1 MKETRIIFIFSAL
14 YLSLNAYSQHRIQG
28 YITDE
33 FHDPLIGANAYI
45 QGTFSGATTDTT
57 GFFSF
62 TIDQDTG
69 ILVISYLGYETLFT
83 SLSKIDSGKISQF
96 SLQPAFTGTGVVTIT
111 AGAFEASDEKKGVI
125 LNSIDIAT
133 TAGATADIAAALN
146 TLPGTQRVGET
157 GQLFVRGGEAY
168 ETRTFMDGLRV
179 QNPFNATVPDIPSRA
194 RFSPFLFKGTL
205 FSTGGYSAE
214 YGQALS
220 SALILETEDLA
231 EETLTGISL
240 MSLGADLSHTHRWDK
255 QSLGLSIGHTDL
267 SPYFQ
272 LVPQRV
278 EWEQSPTSTDFN
290 LNYRHQ
296 LSAGGQIKAFAGYQG
311 SNMRLNIPS
320 RETAGTR
327 TFYNNENDYFFFNS
341 SFQEIIGEKWVITGG
356 ATYTLNQELQK
367 FELGMLDTEQTSTQI
382 KVVANRAIHE
392 RLTLKIGQTFIHE
405 QFSETYTSDQI
416 YHNDLQDIYI
426 ASFAESSWQ
435 ISPKWAAR
443 IGFRWEHAEIIDDQA
458 LAPRLS
464 VAYKTGKYS
473 QISMAW
479 GHFYQTPSYQ
489 LMRNTQRLSFENA
502 QHLIINYQ
510 YQRDD
515 RTLRIEGYFKNY
527 TSLVRFQPTSLY
539 EGINYDNRGK
549 GYARGVDFFWR
560 DKKSIDRF
568 DYWISYSFLDT
579 RRLFRD
585 FPEESTPVF
594 ASKHNVSVVSKYFVN
609 TLDTQLGFTYAFTS
623 PRPFHNPNME
633 GFNQGRTPAFHDL
646 SFNASYLTSI
656 WGNFTIVYTSI
667 TNLLGSDQ
675 IFGYRFAHYEDAN
688 GTQPR
693 FAIRP
698 PARRFVFLG
707 VFISIT

>member
-1 MKETRIIFIFSAL
+1 MKKKRIIFIFSAL
-14 YLSLNAYSQHRIQG
+14 YLSLNVYGQYNIQG
-28 YITDE
+28 YIADE
-33 FHDPLIGANAYI
+33 FHNPLIGANAYI
-45 QGTFSGATTDTT
+45 QGTFNGATTDTT
-57 GFFSF
+57 GYFSF

-69 ILVISYLGYETLFT
+69 TLVMSYLGYKTLYT
-83 SLSKIDSGKISQF
+83 PLSTIDSGQIYSF
-96 SLQPAFTGTGVVTIT
+96 SLQPAYTGTEVVTIT
-111 AGAFEASDEKKGVI
+111 AGAFEASDEKKGVM

-168 ETRTFMDGLRV
+168 ETRTFMDGLRI
-179 QNPFNATVPDIPSRA
+179 QNPFNATVPDIPSRG

-220 SALILETEDLA
+220 SALILDTEDIA
-231 EETLTGISL
+231 DETLTGISL

-255 QSLGLSIGHTDL
+255 QSLGLNIGYTDL

-278 EWEQSPTSTDFN
+278 AWEQSPTSTDFN
-290 LNYRHQ
+290 INYRHL
-296 LSAGGQIKAFAGYQG
+296 LSSNGQIKAFAGYQG

-320 RETAGTR
+320 IETAGTR

-341 SFQEIIGEKWVITGG
+341 SFKEFIGEKWVISGG
-356 ATYTLNQELQK
+356 AAYTLNQELQK
-367 FELGMLDTEQTSTQI
+367 FEAGSLDTKQASTQLKI
-382 KVVANRAIHE
+382 LAKRTIYE
-392 RLTLKIGQTFIHE
+392 KLTLKIGQTFIHE
-405 QFSETYTSDQI
+405 QFSETFTSDQK
-416 YHNDLQDIYI
+416 YHNDLPNVYI

-443 IGFRWEHAEIIDDQA
+443 IGFRWEYADIIDDQA

-464 VAYKTGKYS
+464 VAYKKNKYS

-479 GHFYQTPSYQ
+479 GHFYQTPSYV
-489 LMRNTQRLSFENA
+489 LMRKTQRLSFEKA

-510 YQRDD
+510 YQKED
-515 RTLRIEGYFKNY
+515 RTFRIEGYLKNY
-527 TSLVRFQPTSLY
+527 DNLVRFQTVGLY
-539 EGINYDNRGK
+539 EGVGYRNNGK
-549 GYARGVDFFWR
+549 GYARGVDLFWR

-594 ASKHNVSVVSKYFVN
+594 ASKHNFSLVSKYFVN
-609 TLDTQLGFTYAFTS
+609 SLDTQLGFTYAFTS
-623 PRPFHNPNME
+623 PRPFHDPNLE

-646 SFNASYLTSI
+646 SFNASYLTNI

-675 IFGYRFAHYEDAN
+675 VFGYRFANYEDTN
-688 GTQPR
+688 GIQPG

-707 VFISIT
+707 IFISIT